1 MEIITLIAG
10 LIIGL
15 AASYLIQKKKIAECK
30 SDYKKR
36 VDEQQSKSNA
46 ALLEKEQALM
56 NLETN
61 HRLHADESVD
71 TISTILDESA
81 DSSDQTSKALSD
93 VTDQI
98 QVLTEMVAMIID
110 LSNSAGKIADTGME
124 NVDSV
129 VTDLSDLA
137 KSRADLAVILKKF
150 NEVQEKTISI
160 RYIGEEAEM
169 LALNAA
175 IEAARAGDAGR
186 GFAVVA
192 DSMKALAK
200 NSQNTT
206 NKILKIVRES
216 DKVITEV
223 SDSFSTRGEKL
234 DTSIQ
239 GLVKNF
245 TQINIS
251 VNTIQSHAKLITSD
265 SAGISTLMEQSAS
278 VAQTSLE
285 NLVRQLSG
293 LVSTMTGK
301 VVHDLTAEEVREQ
314 WQQFD
319 EIIDVRQAE
328 ELDGDLGSIKGVRLS
343 TLQTD
348 FKEDVNHLNKDKR
361 YLFICRSG
369 GRSTKAA
376 QMAIAKGIE
385 QVYNLDGG
393 MLEWRKQ
400 GL

>member
-1 MEIITLIAG
+1 MEIVTLIAG
-10 LIIGL
+10 ILIGL
-15 AASYLIQKKKIAECK
+15 AGSYLIQKRKIAESK
-30 SDYKKR
+30 SDCKKR
-36 VDEQQSKSNA
+36 VDEQQSKSDA
-46 ALLEKEQALM
+46 TLQQKQQDLLS
-56 NLETN
+56 LEAD
-61 HRLHADESVD
+61 HKLHADESVE

-81 DSSDQTSKALSD
+81 DSSDRTSKALRD

-137 KSRADLAVILKKF
+137 KSRADLAMILKKF
-150 NEVQEKTISI
+150 NDVQEKTVSI

-206 NKILKIVRES
+206 NEILEIVRES
-216 DKVITEV
+216 DKVITEI

-251 VNTIQSHAKLITSD
+251 VNTIKSHAKLITSD
-265 SAGISTLMEQSAS
+265 SEGISTLMEQSAS
-278 VAQTSLE
+278 VTQTSLE
-285 NLVRQLSG
+285 NLVRELSG
-293 LVSTMTGK
+293 LVSTITGK